1 MKKTF
6 LFFLACLLTIAGYA
20 QPGSLDATFNIGT
33 GVNSQVYALSVQS
46 DGKIIAGGI
55 FTSFNGTAC
64 NRIARL
70 NTDGSLDT
78 GFNLGSG
85 FNNVIYALSAQP
97 NGKILVVGN
106 FTSFNGTTCNRIA
119 RLNADGSL
127 DAGFNIGIGTGFD
140 NDVRAFAVQS
150 DGKIIVGGSFTSFN
164 PPGPS
169 RNRIVRLN
177 TDGSLDASFNTG
189 TGFSGGFVNALYIQ
203 SDGKIVVGGEFTSYN
218 GTACNYINRLNPDG
232 SLDAGFNFNIGTG
245 FNNQVI
251 AFAVQ
256 SDGKIIVGGRFTSF
270 NPPGPP
276 RNRIVRLNTDGSLDA
291 GFNTGTGFSSDVLA
305 LAVQSDGK
313 ILVGGQFGDFNGV
326 SQLVIARLNTNGS
339 LDTGFASVLGNSVRA
354 LVLQLDGKVLVG
366 GDFNNFNGNPN
377 RIARLIGNTPIATSV
392 FVSPSGNDANDGLT
406 SGTAKATIG
415 AGLTLVDEGG
425 TVRIAAGTYNE
436 TVAVTK
442 NVTFIPSDPVNVQ
455 NLTMN
460 GAGKTLTLSAAL
472 RVSQVVA
479 LQAGNITTNG
489 SLILSSSATGTALI
503 DNFTSGY
510 TGTITGNIQAR
521 VYVANANPGYRY
533 FGSPVTGATTSFF
546 GFNTFNYNE
555 SIVTTNMNNG
565 WQAYTGA
572 LNPLAGYN
580 VFQTTAGNETY
591 TLTGTAN
598 TGTYDRNITR
608 QVANGTLNPS
618 AGFNALGN
626 PYPSPISW
634 SALNTLNSGVTTGT
648 AWLFKTTA
656 LYAGQWAS
664 INSAGVGVNGAT
676 NMIASSQGFMVRK
689 ATAGTS
695 NFTINNSVRSNVF
708 ANNGNYLRPQDY
720 PLVRLKITNGEYA
733 DELVVY
739 AQNGAS
745 DKFDIGFDTEKFGG
759 ASDRPYITTQSENQ
773 NVCIYATDN
782 LERKLELP
790 LTVRTNGNYYFE
802 MSEKNKITEKVY
814 LLDKLT
820 STLHDLSTPY
830 SFTFTGTQSNRFV
843 LVLGND
849 AQSTTL
855 QQSPIQIWSSEKVVY
870 TRFKDL
876 SLAQSSQ
883 MDILNIDGKSVAN
896 DIKINA
902 LEQKH
907 TLEVPTGIYIVRV
920 RNAEGTTTQKIIIQ

>member
-1 MKKTF
+1 
-6 LFFLACLLTIAGYA
+6 
-20 QPGSLDATFNIGT
+20 
-33 GVNSQVYALSVQS
+33 
-46 DGKIIAGGI
+46 
-55 FTSFNGTAC
+55 
-64 NRIARL
+64 
-70 NTDGSLDT
+70 
-78 GFNLGSG
+78 
-85 FNNVIYALSAQP
+85 
-97 NGKILVVGN
+97 
-106 FTSFNGTTCNRIA
+106 
-119 RLNADGSL
+119 
-127 DAGFNIGIGTGFD
+127 
-140 NDVRAFAVQS
+140 
-150 DGKIIVGGSFTSFN
+150 
-164 PPGPS
+164 
-169 RNRIVRLN
+169 
-177 TDGSLDASFNTG
+177 
-189 TGFSGGFVNALYIQ
+189 
-203 SDGKIVVGGEFTSYN
+203 
-218 GTACNYINRLNPDG
+218 
-232 SLDAGFNFNIGTG
+232 
-245 FNNQVI
+245 
-251 AFAVQ
+251 
-256 SDGKIIVGGRFTSF
+256 
-270 NPPGPP
+270 
-276 RNRIVRLNTDGSLDA
+276 
-291 GFNTGTGFSSDVLA
+291 
-305 LAVQSDGK
+305 
-313 ILVGGQFGDFNGV
+313 
-326 SQLVIARLNTNGS
+326 
-339 LDTGFASVLGNSVRA
+339 
-354 LVLQLDGKVLVG
+354 
-366 GDFNNFNGNPN
+366 
-377 RIARLIGNTPIATSV
+377 
-392 FVSPSGNDANDGLT
+392 
-406 SGTAKATIG
+406 
-415 AGLTLVDEGG
+415 
-425 TVRIAAGTYNE
+425 
-436 TVAVTK
+436 
-442 NVTFIPSDPVNVQ
+442 
-455 NLTMN
+455 
-460 GAGKTLTLSAAL
+460 
-472 RVSQVVA
+472 
-479 LQAGNITTNG
+479 
-489 SLILSSSATGTALI
+489 
-503 DNFTSGY
+503 
-510 TGTITGNIQAR
+510 
-521 VYVANANPGYRY
+521 
-533 FGSPVTGATTSFF
+533 
-546 GFNTFNYNE
+546 
-555 SIVTTNMNNG
+555 MNNG

-626 PYPSPISW
+626 PYPLPISW

-676 NMIASSQGFMVRK
+676 NMIASSQGFLVRK

-855 QQSPIQIWSSEKVVY
+855 QQLPVQIWSSEKVVY